1 MNKLGWNT
9 RSVPDIFTQK
19 WGWPLI
25 KVTMKLPFP
34 QKTYIEQQR
43 REQWGDYRNPP
54 PPPQTTVREFT
65 DTGGPTARC
74 QRKSQLSLSDKILIG
89 VKSHMRPTTAER
101 LAAWQLSVLPL
112 STTQIPPLYRI
123 GCPAAWLAIL
133 LARSHCWLTILRMLL
148 YHLTSPSLVP
158 AFTLTAPT
166 HPQWL
171 LTSIEANLFRLL
183 AEVVNY
189 ITDILKSSLSIP
201 AVSSVV

>member
-9 RSVPDIFTQK
+9 RSVPDIFTKK

-34 QKTYIEQQR
+34 QKTFIEQQR

-89 VKSHMRPTTAER
+89 VKSHKRPTTAER
-101 LAAWQLSVLPL
+101 LAAWQLFTASYNTDT
-112 STTQIPPLYRI
+112 STIQNRVSGSMARYTAGSLT
-123 GCPAAWLAIL
+123 L
-133 LARSHCWLTILRMLL
+133 LAHYTAYAAVSLNVSLSCPCLHSHCTD
-148 YHLTSPSLVP
+148 TPSM
-158 AFTLTAPT
+158 
-166 HPQWL
+166 
-171 LTSIEANLFRLL
+171 IININRG
-183 AEVVNY
+183 
-189 ITDILKSSLSIP
+189 
-201 AVSSVV
+201 

>member
-9 RSVPDIFTQK
+9 RSVPDIFTKK

-54 PPPQTTVREFT
+54 PLPQTTVREFT
-65 DTGGPTARC
+65 DTGEPTARC

-89 VKSHMRPTTAER
+89 VKSHKRPTTAER

-133 LARSHCWLTILRMLL
+133 LALLTLLAHYTAYAAVSLNVSLSCPCLHSHCTD
-148 YHLTSPSLVP
+148 TPSM
-158 AFTLTAPT
+158 
-166 HPQWL
+166 
-171 LTSIEANLFRLL
+171 IININRG
-183 AEVVNY
+183 
-189 ITDILKSSLSIP
+189 
-201 AVSSVV
+201 

>member
-1 MNKLGWNT
+1 MKYEICSRYIYIEMRVTPDQGHDEASFSTKNIHWTTKT
-9 RSVPDIFTQK
+9 RSPSPTTNI
-19 WGWPLI
+19 
-25 KVTMKLPFP
+25 
-34 QKTYIEQQR
+34 
-43 REQWGDYRNPP
+43 
-54 PPPQTTVREFT
+54 TVREFT
-65 DTGGPTARC
+65 DTGGPAARC

-89 VKSHMRPTTAER
+89 VKSHKRPTTAER

>member
-54 PPPQTTVREFT
+54 PPPQTTVQSSLTLEGLLPDVRGNHSF
-65 DTGGPTARC
+65 
-74 QRKSQLSLSDKILIG
+74 LSLTRYWLG
-89 VKSHMRPTTAER
+89 LNLTRGR
-101 LAAWQLSVLPL
+101 LQQRDWLLGSFLQLA
-112 STTQIPPLYRI
+112 TTQIPPLYRI

>member
-43 REQWGDYRNPP
+43 QEQWGDYRNPP
-54 PPPQTTVREFT
+54 PPPQTTVWSS
-65 DTGGPTARC
+65 P
-74 QRKSQLSLSDKILIG
+74 LSLSDKILIG
-89 VKSHMRPTTAER
+89 VKSHKRPTTAER

-112 STTQIPPLYRI
+112 ATTQIPPLYRI

-133 LARSHCWLTILRMLL
+133 LAGSHCWLTILRMLL

-189 ITDILKSSLSIP
+189 ITDILKSSLSIL